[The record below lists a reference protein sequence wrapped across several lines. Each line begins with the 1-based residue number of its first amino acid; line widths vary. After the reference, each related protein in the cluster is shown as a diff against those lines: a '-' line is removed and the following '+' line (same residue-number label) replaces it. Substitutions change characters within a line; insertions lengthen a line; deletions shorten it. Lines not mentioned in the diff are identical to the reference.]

1 MVSAIKDICIFMIIV
16 QAVMYFAPGGSY
28 EKYIKILIGILM
40 ILRITEPVLGFFM
53 DGEAKMEIQR
63 RAMALQEELKVREWE
78 LVELEGQ
85 RLEVY
90 SSIEEELKEELE
102 KEQDQGKR

>member
-1 MVSAIKDICIFMIIV
+1 MEDGYGFGNKGYLHFYDHCT
-16 QAVMYFAPGGSY
+16 GSY

-78 LVELEGQ
+78 VELEGQ

>member
-1 MVSAIKDICIFMIIV
+1 M
-16 QAVMYFAPGGSY
+16 
-28 EKYIKILIGILM
+28 
-40 ILRITEPVLGFFM
+40 
-53 DGEAKMEIQR
+53 
-63 RAMALQEELKVREWE
+63 QEELKVREWE
-78 LVELEGQ
+78 VELEGQ

>member
-1 MVSAIKDICIFMIIV
+1 MVSPIKDICIFMITV

-78 LVELEGQ
+78 VELEGQ